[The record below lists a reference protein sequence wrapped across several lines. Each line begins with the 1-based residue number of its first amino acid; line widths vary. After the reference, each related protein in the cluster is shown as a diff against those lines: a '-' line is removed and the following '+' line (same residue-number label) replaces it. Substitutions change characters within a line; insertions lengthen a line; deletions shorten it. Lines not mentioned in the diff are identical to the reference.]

1 MAKKIIVSEKLPV
14 FGPYSAAVEANG
26 FVFISGQIPVNPV
39 TGEIISDI
47 KGATRQVL
55 TNINTILNAVGVP
68 ITDIVKTT
76 IFLTSIADF
85 PAVNEV
91 YAEFFP
97 HEPPARAT
105 VEVSALPKG
114 ATIEIEA
121 IAAR

>member
-1 MAKKIIVSEKLPV
+1 MAKKIIISEKLPV
-14 FGPYSAAVEANG
+14 FGPYSAAVEADG
-26 FVFISGQIPVNPV
+26 FIFVSGQIPIKPV
-39 TGEIISDI
+39 TGEIIADI

-55 TNINTILNAVGVP
+55 NNIRTILNAVNVP

-76 IFLTSIADF
+76 IFLTNMADF

-105 VEVSALPKG
+105 VEVNALPKG

-121 IAAR
+121 IAVR